1 MESRKTRQKTRQKQ
15 HRISPLAMALLLA
28 LAPSVAVA
36 ALKVQGKG
44 KEQTLVRDQFAADQR
59 PRYDMFAQKCTR
71 CHELARPIA
80 ALMSGVTPLSADKF
94 DEEGIKK
101 YVVKMMRKPNS
112 GIVKEEARDLIQFLT
127 YARSLAAQ

>member
-1 MESRKTRQKTRQKQ
+1 MSFDSFHHKQRRRTRWW
-15 HRISPLAMALLLA
+15 LLLLLA
-28 LAPSVAVA
+28 LAPVGAARA

-44 KEQTLVRDQFAADQR
+44 KEQTLVRDQFVADQR
-59 PRYDMFAQKCTR
+59 PRYDLFTQKCSR

-80 ALMSGVTPLSADKF
+80 ALVSGITPLSADKF
-94 DEEGIKK
+94 DEDGIKK

-127 YARSLAAQ
+127 YARSLASQ

>member
-1 MESRKTRQKTRQKQ
+1 MKRQKQ
-15 HRISPLAMALLLA
+15 TRSAISSLAIAFVLA
-28 LAPSVAVA
+28 LAPGWAVA

-44 KEQTLVRDQFAADQR
+44 KEQTLVRDQFSADQR

-80 ALMSGVTPLSADKF
+80 ALMTGVTPLSADKF
-94 DEEGIKK
+94 DEDGIKK

>member
-1 MESRKTRQKTRQKQ
+1 MNLERPQGKWRAAT
-15 HRISPLAMALLLA
+15 AALVVCLA
-28 LAPSVAVA
+28 LAPALARA

-44 KEQTLVRDQFAADQR
+44 KEQTLVRDQFAADQQ

-71 CHELARPIA
+71 CHELARPIS

-112 GIVKEEARDLIQFLT
+112 GIVKEEARELIQFLT
-127 YARSLAAQ
+127 YARSLATK

>member
-1 MESRKTRQKTRQKQ
+1 MKRETRKTARVA
-15 HRISPLAMALLLA
+15 ILLFA
-28 LAPSVAVA
+28 LAPAAASA

-44 KEQTLVRDQFAADQR
+44 KEQTLVRDQFAAEQR

-71 CHELARPIA
+71 CHELARPIS
-80 ALMSGVTPLSADKF
+80 ALLSGVTPLSADKF

-112 GIVKEEARDLIQFLT
+112 GIVKEEARELISFLT

>member
-1 MESRKTRQKTRQKQ
+1 MTSQKQ
-15 HRISPLAMALLLA
+15 QRNSLPRLLGVLLVLA
-28 LAPSVAVA
+28 LAPGAAMA

-44 KEQTLVRDQFAADQR
+44 KEQSLVRDQFAADQR

-80 ALMSGVTPLSADKF
+80 ALTTGVTPLSADKF

-112 GIVKEEARDLIQFLT
+112 GIVKEEARELIQFLT

>member
-1 MESRKTRQKTRQKQ
+1 MTLERQRKTSAI
-15 HRISPLAMALLLA
+15 HRSAIILLA
-28 LAPSVAVA
+28 IFLPAAASA

-44 KEQTLVRDQFAADQR
+44 KEQTLVRDQFAAEQR

-71 CHELARPIA
+71 CHELARPIS
-80 ALMSGVTPLSADKF
+80 ALMTGVTPLSADKF
-94 DEEGIKK
+94 DEDGIKK

-112 GIVKEEARDLIQFLT
+112 GIVKEEARELISFLT

>member
-1 MESRKTRQKTRQKQ
+1 M
-15 HRISPLAMALLLA
+15 HRSAIILLLA
-28 LAPSVAVA
+28 LVPAMASA

-44 KEQTLVRDQFAADQR
+44 KEQSLVRDQFAAEQR

-71 CHELARPIA
+71 CHELARPIS
-80 ALMSGVTPLSADKF
+80 ALLSGVTPLSADRF

-112 GIVKEEARDLIQFLT
+112 GIVKEDARELIAFLT

>member
-1 MESRKTRQKTRQKQ
+1 MNTEKQQRQSRAI
-15 HRISPLAMALLLA
+15 HRIAILLLA
-28 LAPSVAVA
+28 LAPATASA

-44 KEQTLVRDQFAADQR
+44 KEQTLVRDQFAAEQR

-71 CHELARPIA
+71 CHELARPIS
-80 ALMSGVTPLSADKF
+80 ALLSGVTPLSADRF

-112 GIVKEEARDLIQFLT
+112 GIVKEDARELIQFLT

>member
-1 MESRKTRQKTRQKQ
+1 MKRQRQQ
-15 HRISPLAMALLLA
+15 RNSIVRRLGMILVLA
-28 LAPSVAVA
+28 LAPGIAAA

-71 CHELARPIA
+71 CHELARPIS
-80 ALMSGVTPLSADKF
+80 ALMTGVTPLSADKF

>member
-1 MESRKTRQKTRQKQ
+1 MSLERQPRRSKRG
-15 HRISPLAMALLLA
+15 RAALWLLA
-28 LAPSVAVA
+28 LLVVLPVGAASA

-59 PRYDMFAQKCTR
+59 PRYDMFQQKCTR
-71 CHELARPIA
+71 CHELARPIS
-80 ALMSGVTPLSADKF
+80 ALLSGVTPLSADKF

-112 GIVKEEARDLIQFLT
+112 GIVKEEARELIQFLT
-127 YARSLAAQ
+127 YARSLASQ

>member
-1 MESRKTRQKTRQKQ
+1 MKREQQRDRRAGRRATV
-15 HRISPLAMALLLA
+15 ALVALVT
-28 LAPSVAVA
+28 LAPAGLVSA

-44 KEQTLVRDQFAADQR
+44 KEQTLVRDQFAADQQ

-71 CHELARPIA
+71 CHELARPIS
-80 ALMSGVTPLSADKF
+80 ALLSGVTPLSADKF

-112 GIVKEEARDLIQFLT
+112 GIVKEEARELIQFLT
-127 YARSLAAQ
+127 YARSLASK

>member
-1 MESRKTRQKTRQKQ
+1 MKRRNEQRGTIARR
-15 HRISPLAMALLLA
+15 LGVVLA
-28 LAPSVAVA
+28 LALIPGVAMA

-44 KEQTLVRDQFAADQR
+44 KEQTLDRAQFAADQQ

-71 CHELARPIA
+71 CHELARPIS
-80 ALMSGVTPLSADKF
+80 ALLTGVTPLSADKF
-94 DEEGIKK
+94 DEDGIKK

-127 YARSLAAQ
+127 YARSLATK

>member
-1 MESRKTRQKTRQKQ
+1 MNREQQRDRRAGRRATV
-15 HRISPLAMALLLA
+15 ALVA
-28 LAPSVAVA
+28 FVTLAPAGLVSA

-44 KEQTLVRDQFAADQR
+44 KEQTLVRDQFAADQQ

-71 CHELARPIA
+71 CHELARPIS
-80 ALMSGVTPLSADKF
+80 ALLSGVTPLSADKF

-112 GIVKEEARDLIQFLT
+112 GIVKEEARELIQFLT
-127 YARSLAAQ
+127 YARSLASK

>member
-1 MESRKTRQKTRQKQ
+1 MKREQQQRDRGAGRRAATT
-15 HRISPLAMALLLA
+15 LVVLVA
-28 LAPSVAVA
+28 LAPAGLVSA

-44 KEQTLVRDQFAADQR
+44 KEQTLVRDQFAAEQQ

-71 CHELARPIA
+71 CHELARPIS
-80 ALMSGVTPLSADKF
+80 ALLSGVTPLSADKF

-112 GIVKEEARDLIQFLT
+112 GIVKEDARELIQFLT
-127 YARSLAAQ
+127 YARSLATR

>member
-1 MESRKTRQKTRQKQ
+1 MTLERQRKTRAI
-15 HRISPLAMALLLA
+15 HRSAILLLA
-28 LAPSVAVA
+28 ILLPAAASA

-44 KEQTLVRDQFAADQR
+44 KEQTLVRDQFAAEQR

-71 CHELARPIA
+71 CHELARPIS

-112 GIVKEEARDLIQFLT
+112 GIVKEEARELIQFLT

>member
-1 MESRKTRQKTRQKQ
+1 MTLERQRKTRAI
-15 HRISPLAMALLLA
+15 HRGAILLLA
-28 LAPSVAVA
+28 ILLPAAASA

-44 KEQTLVRDQFAADQR
+44 KEQTLVRDQFAAEQR

-71 CHELARPIA
+71 CHELARPIS
-80 ALMSGVTPLSADKF
+80 ALMTGVTPLSADKF
-94 DEEGIKK
+94 DEDGIKK

-112 GIVKEEARDLIQFLT
+112 GIVKEEARELISFLT